1 MANKIRVAKKNEYVI
16 EVNDNGDTISFNIE
30 DPTLPLRA
38 EKAHEEINRIL
49 EKCKGDIL
57 IIEKR
62 QNVKSKN
69 TILSSNTK
77 ATLEIYNNTFIE
89 MRKAMDQFLGKG
101 ACKKIF
107 GDTNYLS
114 MFDDLFEELTPH
126 FEKMGISAESFTES
140 IKKKYSKADD
150 DEILEA

>member
-1 MANKIRVAKKNEYVI
+1 MAKLRVSKKNEYVI
-16 EVNDNGDTISFNIE
+16 EVNDDGDTISFNIE

-38 EKAHEEINRIL
+38 EKAYEEINRIL

-57 IIEKR
+57 VVGKKQDIK
-62 QNVKSKN
+62 NKSGL
-69 TILSSNTK
+69 LSSNQK
-77 ATLEIYNNTFIE
+77 ATLEIYNNTFTE

-114 MFDDLFEELTPH
+114 MFDDLFDELTPH

-140 IKKKYSKADD
+140 IKKKYGDSG
-150 DEILEA
+150 DEDVLEE